1 MVTSP
6 AHSKIFILD
15 FGSQYTQVIARRVRE
30 LQVYSEIVRFDIS
43 AAEIVKLKANGIIL
57 SGGPASVYDKG
68 APQVDPQIFSLG
80 IPVLGICYG
89 MQLMAHDLGGQVE
102 FSARREYGPGILHMT
117 DGSPLFDGIGD
128 QLDIWNSHGDKVTA
142 LPAGFRAAARTE
154 NSKFAA
160 IEDPKRELY
169 ALQFHPEV
177 SHTPR
182 GKEILQ
188 NFVYHICHCAMDWTM
203 GSFIEEACARIREQ
217 VGDQKV
223 VLGLSGGVD
232 SSVTAALLHKAV
244 GDQLTCIFVNNGLLR
259 SREEEMVQRVFGENF
274 HVRLK
279 YVDASQRFLS
289 LLKGVTDPEQKRKI
303 IGNEFIEVFQ
313 RATEELLEEDRR
325 NGARKHGGYKFLAQ
339 GTLYPDV
346 IESVSIEGNPAQV
359 IKSHHNV
366 GGLPEK
372 MHFAL
377 VEPVRQLFKDE
388 VRQLGSQLG
397 LPKEIVYRQPF
408 PGPGLAVRILG
419 EVTPERLSILRE
431 ADTIVVSEMESSDW
445 YYRVWQSF
453 AVLLPVRSVGVMG
466 DQRTYENTIVL
477 RIVESQDGMTADWMR
492 LPYELLARI
501 SSRISN
507 EVRGV
512 NRVCYDISSKPPS
525 TILRGRKAWRS
536 CAEAQGEIAK
546 YPKRLRACRRR
557 QTGAAQGVFRFD
569 IALRSGISN
578 SARRDKIKQL
588 WHIVF
593 EN

>member
-1 MVTSP
+1 MKTITSS
-6 AHSKIFILD
+6 ADSKIFILD
-15 FGSQYTQVIARRVRE
+15 FGSQYTQVIARRIRE
-30 LQVYSEIVRFDIS
+30 LQVYSEIVRFDVP
-43 AAEIVKLKANGIIL
+43 AAEIAKLKPNGIIL

-68 APQVDPQIFSLG
+68 APHLDPKILSLG

-89 MQLMAHDLGGQVE
+89 MQLMAHHLGGQVA
-102 FSARREYGPGILHMT
+102 FSARREYGPGMLHVT
-117 DGSPLFDGIGD
+117 DSSQLFEGIGE
-128 QLDIWNSHGDKVTA
+128 QIDIWSSHGDKITA
-142 LPAGFRAAARTE
+142 LPPGFRSAARTE
-154 NSKFAA
+154 NSPFAA
-160 IEDPKRELY
+160 IEDRQRKLY

-188 NFVYHICHCAMDWTM
+188 NFVYRICHCSMDWTM
-203 GSFIEEACARIREQ
+203 GSFIEEACERIRRQ
-217 VGDQKV
+217 VGDEKV

-232 SSVTAALLHKAV
+232 SSVTAALLHKAI

-259 SREEEMVQRVFGENF
+259 SHEEEMVQRVFGENF
-274 HVRLK
+274 HIKLK
-279 YVDASQRFLS
+279 YVDASERFLS
-289 LLKGVTDPEQKRKI
+289 KLRGIADPEQKRKV
-303 IGNEFIEVFQ
+303 IGAEFIRVFED
-313 RATEELLEEDRR
+313 AVLELAKTNHESQITNHRFR
-325 NGARKHGGYKFLAQ
+325 FLAQ

-388 VRQLGSQLG
+388 VRQVGLQLG

-431 ADTIVVSEMESSDW
+431 ADTIVVSEMEFSDW

-525 TILRGRKAWRS
+525 TIEW
-536 CAEAQGEIAK
+536 E
-546 YPKRLRACRRR
+546 
-557 QTGAAQGVFRFD
+557 
-569 IALRSGISN
+569 
-578 SARRDKIKQL
+578 
-588 WHIVF
+588 
-593 EN
+593 